1 MPIHFVDQRHK
12 KSFEHLKKTYRVNM
26 ADKDRVLLIYVLA
39 GDEECFEHIDDIIED
54 DGRATIRSESAM
66 HHSWVT
72 QSNKSMIRLAFHLY
86 HWGTPSTYSLT
97 ESQDIQ
103 DEMIN
108 YTLYRLFYHLDER
121 KRDVAFEA
129 IRMFVDGY

>member
-1 MPIHFVDQRHK
+1 MSIHFVDQRHK

-54 DGRATIRSESAM
+54 DGRAVIKGESAL
-66 HHSWVT
+66 HHRWLT
-72 QSNKSMIRLAFHLY
+72 HSNKSMIRLAFHLY
-86 HWGTPSTYSLT
+86 KWDTPTVYGLT
-97 ESQDIQ
+97 EQQDIQ
-103 DEMIN
+103 DELHG
-108 YTLYRLFYHLDER
+108 YSLFRLFYYLDDR

-129 IRMFVDGY
+129 IRMFVYGY

>member
-1 MPIHFVDQRHK
+1 MAIHFIDARHK
-12 KSFEHLKKTYRVNM
+12 KNFENLKTAYHVNM
-26 ADKDRVLLIYVLA
+26 EDKERVLLMFVLA
-39 GDEECFEHIDDIIED
+39 GDEECFNHIEDIIED
-54 DGRATIRSESAM
+54 EGRATIRSESAM

-97 ESQDIQ
+97 ETQDIQ

-121 KRDVAFEA
+121 KRDLAFEA
-129 IRMFVDGY
+129 IRMFVYGY